1 VIHPVAEFMRQVDQ
15 SGALPPVYV
24 MSSASADPVA
34 TVNGREVLVFC
45 SSNYLGLATHPEVK
59 RAVMDAVEIYG
70 LGANGSR
77 LVSGTTDAH
86 VALEEATARL
96 KGNEAAIAFP
106 TGFMANSGTITALA
120 YLPMFARMTGM
131 PLGTSVAEM
140 VVLGDALNHASI
152 IEGRDAARARHA
164 TYRHCD
170 LVSLEEKLERWRGRR
185 ALIVTDAIF
194 SMDGDI
200 APVPGIVELADAY
213 GAQVLLDDAH
223 GTGVLG
229 RHGHGTLE
237 HFGLE
242 GAASVLQMGT
252 YSKAFGALGGFVTA
266 DAATVDYLR
275 VAARSY
281 MFSGAVP
288 ACVAAGAL
296 AAMRIA
302 EREPQ
307 RRVRLLRN
315 RDYVAHE
322 LRALGFEVLGD
333 GTPIVPIVIGDEG
346 VAGAM
351 SDELL
356 ARGLLAPCI
365 RWPAVARG
373 ASRIRLTLMA
383 SHELDQLDRLLEGLA
398 DAGARHG
405 VIPRA

>member
-1 VIHPVAEFMRQVDQ
+1 
-15 SGALPPVYV
+15 
-24 MSSASADPVA
+24 
-34 TVNGREVLVFC
+34 
-45 SSNYLGLATHPEVK
+45 
-59 RAVMDAVEIYG
+59 
-70 LGANGSR
+70 
-77 LVSGTTDAH
+77 
-86 VALEEATARL
+86 
-96 KGNEAAIAFP
+96 
-106 TGFMANSGTITALA
+106 
-120 YLPMFARMTGM
+120 
-131 PLGTSVAEM
+131 
-140 VVLGDALNHASI
+140 
-152 IEGRDAARARHA
+152 
-164 TYRHCD
+164 
-170 LVSLEEKLERWRGRR
+170 
-185 ALIVTDAIF
+185 
-194 SMDGDI
+194 
-200 APVPGIVELADAY
+200 
-213 GAQVLLDDAH
+213 
-223 GTGVLG
+223 
-229 RHGHGTLE
+229 
-237 HFGLE
+237 
-242 GAASVLQMGT
+242 
-252 YSKAFGALGGFVTA
+252 
-266 DAATVDYLR
+266 DYLR

-346 VAGAM
+346 IAGAM

-365 RWPAVARG
+365 RWPAVAKG

-383 SHELDQLDRLLEGLA
+383 SHELDQLDRLLEGFA

>member
-1 VIHPVAEFMRQVDQ
+1 
-15 SGALPPVYV
+15 

-34 TVNGREVLVFC
+34 TIDGRDVLVFC

-59 RAVMDAVEIYG
+59 QAVMDAVEIYG

-77 LVSGTTDAH
+77 LVSGTTDVH

-96 KGNEAAIAFP
+96 KGSEAAIAFP

-120 YLPMFARMTGM
+120 YLPFFARMTGM
-131 PLGTSVAEM
+131 PLAAGFSEM
-140 VVLGDALNHASI
+140 VILGDELNHASI

-170 LVSLEEKLERWRGRR
+170 LASLEEKLEESRGRR
-185 ALIVTDAIF
+185 TLIVTDAIF

-229 RHGHGTLE
+229 RRGHGTLE

-242 GAASVLQMGT
+242 AATNVLQMGT
-252 YSKAFGALGGFVTA
+252 YSKAYGALGGFVTA
-266 DAATVDYLR
+266 DAATVEYLR
-275 VAARSY
+275 VAARPY

-307 RRVRLLRN
+307 RRVSLSRN

-333 GTPIVPIVIGDEG
+333 GTPIVPVVIGDDG
-346 VAGAM
+346 IAMAM
-351 SDELL
+351 SDELF

-373 ASRIRLTLMA
+373 ASRIRLTFMA

-405 VIPRA
+405 IIPHA